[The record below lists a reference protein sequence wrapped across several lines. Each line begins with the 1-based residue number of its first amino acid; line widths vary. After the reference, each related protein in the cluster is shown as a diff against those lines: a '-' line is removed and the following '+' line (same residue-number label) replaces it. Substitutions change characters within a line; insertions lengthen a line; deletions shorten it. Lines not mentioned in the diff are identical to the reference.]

1 MKKQLQLI
9 GTFCLVCLAVFSL
22 HAIAWAEE
30 TVVHNFAELKAALD
44 GSDRTITLEAGDY
57 AFTETLTVS
66 GNVVFRNNGDAV
78 LKRDPAFTT
87 TMLKVTGKLQLLSP
101 DGKLKMDGEKR
112 SISSLYNA
120 GSFITVQNGTLIID
134 GAVLTNDTAINTG
147 EFIAPVYATG
157 KKAQIILNSGEIS
170 ETTYTS
176 KEWCVSNMW
185 SAGAVYVVDGAQFTM
200 NGGTIKN
207 NKSGVYVAGT
217 EWVAYDPTAKIDGQG
232 WKTYYHSVGAVTV
245 AEGGH
250 FTMTGGVIE
259 NNKGYTGGV
268 YVGFSREYYLD
279 DRDKQ
284 TLAEILEKHDTTKHP
299 DARPLTPATF
309 EMKGGTIRG
318 NIGWYMGGGV
328 GVLSVGKM
336 KLQGGLIEKNK
347 SYYGGGV
354 MVIDMYMNDHVPAKV
369 SLEDWKT
376 IYPAAFEMTGGT
388 ISENIAIAC
397 GGGVDLSTD
406 SALLTGGTIK
416 NNVALDQ
423 GGGVYITTVPYTA
436 HIQNAFIAGN
446 RADGRISTKV
456 YGTILRAG
464 SGGGVWFCPTGTAEF
479 YAENGIALAENH
491 ANLEGDDFWGSGRIA
506 GEYKVTLADRLPG
519 GSEVTYYRDEAGNRY
534 TPGQSQAVKVKNETG
549 EVSVKAVMDPQ
560 GAAVTKKL
568 SALFITDNRAS
579 KGGGVGSNGNIVF
592 GKVPEHDNPQINVDV
607 VKIWQAGLTKK
618 EITVELR
625 ARLGVLDYLIQRI
638 TLNEA
643 NGYRYSVRDLPATV
657 GGQKLENLLYL
668 KEAADSGYR
677 AIYHPLTKQ
686 GKAADGNVQFVLKI
700 ENVGPNQ
707 PTPTPSAPP
716 TPPPVPKTG
725 DGSPLALYALMLVIG
740 LAGMTVFGLR
750 AAKRKV

>member
-66 GNVVFRNNGDAV
+66 GNVVFKNNGDAV
-78 LKRDPAFTT
+78 LKRDPAFTA

-112 SISSLYNA
+112 SISSLYHA

-134 GAVLTNDTAINTG
+134 GAVLTNDTAIGSG
-147 EFIAPVYATG
+147 ESIAPVYATG
-157 KKAQIILNSGEIS
+157 AKAQIIFNSGEIS
-170 ETTYTS
+170 NTRYEAPS
-176 KEWCVSNMW
+176 WSLSNKQ
-185 SAGAVYVVDGAQFTM
+185 SAGGIYVADGARLTM
-200 NGGTIKN
+200 NGGAIKN
-207 NKSGVYVAGT
+207 NHSGIIFGEGQWT
-217 EWVAYDPTAKIDGQG
+217 SKDPSAKIDGKG
-232 WKTYYHSVGAVTV
+232 WYTYYNAVGGVIV
-245 AEGGH
+245 EEGAH

-259 NNKGYTGGV
+259 NNKGCTGGV
-268 YVGFSREYYLD
+268 YIGLTEVSYLWEK
-279 DRDKQ
+279 DK
-284 TLAEILEKHDTTKHP
+284 TNINDLKKYKS
-299 DARPLTPATF
+299 ATF
-309 EMKGGTIRG
+309 ELTGGTIRS
-318 NIGWYMGGGV
+318 NIGWFQGGGV
-328 GVLSVGKM
+328 HVSGIGKM
-336 KLQGGLIEKNK
+336 YMKGGLIDGNK
-347 SYYGGGV
+347 SFAGGGILV
-354 MVIDMYMNDHVPAKV
+354 MDGYKDENGTTAKV

-376 IYPAAFEMTGGT
+376 VYPAAFEMTGGT
-388 ISENIAIAC
+388 ISENMAIAC
-397 GGGVDLSTD
+397 GGGIDLATD
-406 SALLTGGTIK
+406 NALLTGGTIK
-416 NNVALDQ
+416 NNIALDQ
-423 GGGVYITTVPYTA
+423 GGGVYVTCVPYTA

-456 YGTILRAG
+456 YGNILLRAG

-625 ARLGVLDYLIQRI
+625 ARLNGLDYLIQRI

-686 GKAADGNVQFVLKI
+686 GKAADGNVQFVLTI

-750 AAKRKV
+750 AAKRKN